1 MISNIKYS
9 ILLPGA
15 FFDNRWPHKIDM
27 IIEKFNCN
35 TIYFFDH
42 TINPI
47 NTDYPIYKQFEAIQE
62 VLDYRKD
69 IRLGTLVT
77 NLSRSSGDDICFS
90 LSSIMSATNCFDF
103 GIGVGDGKYEKNTT
117 TNNFNIDQSI
127 ELILNSFDFDNK
139 SFSIFIGGTSE
150 YVNSIAVRYDL
161 GLNIW
166 NKDQE
171 YITKKFQEIGIKNK
185 GRNSFTMPQD
195 SLGVKV
201 NIPSYCDEIIFV
213 IKDSSFDQFIMQL
226 DNIKGWIET

>member
-103 GIGVGDGKYEKNTT
+103 GIGVGDSVWSGLSVISAPKVFLSCAKAETDIELKKSVTMFLLNFVDIDNIGKIFIEKNGVI
-117 TNNFNIDQSI
+117 ID
-127 ELILNSFDFDNK
+127 
-139 SFSIFIGGTSE
+139 
-150 YVNSIAVRYDL
+150 
-161 GLNIW
+161 
-166 NKDQE
+166 
-171 YITKKFQEIGIKNK
+171 
-185 GRNSFTMPQD
+185 
-195 SLGVKV
+195 
-201 NIPSYCDEIIFV
+201 
-213 IKDSSFDQFIMQL
+213 
-226 DNIKGWIET
+226 